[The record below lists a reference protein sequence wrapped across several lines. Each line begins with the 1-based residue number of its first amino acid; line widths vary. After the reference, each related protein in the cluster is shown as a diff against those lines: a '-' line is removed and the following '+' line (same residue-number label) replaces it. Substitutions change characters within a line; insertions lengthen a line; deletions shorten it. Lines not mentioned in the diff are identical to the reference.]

1 MSVREEEGEG
11 EGEGEGDQWEE
22 GGGVGGEATGRLTRR
37 SRFRKWHPTN
47 ANEMKEFLTIILTDY
62 TPLILCVHAR
72 ARRKCAA
79 GFRNHVYT
87 RGLRVPGVLARKR
100 WNFYTLNLALL

>member
-11 EGEGEGDQWEE
+11 EGEGEQEREGDQWEE

-47 ANEMKEFLTIILTDY
+47 ANEMKEFFTIILNMG
-62 TPLILCVHAR
+62 LI
-72 ARRKCAA
+72 
-79 GFRNHVYT
+79 
-87 RGLRVPGVLARKR
+87 
-100 WNFYTLNLALL
+100 NLPQIEDWKDHG